1 MGVILL
7 TKEVF
12 LFVCLFLIL
21 SWFIWLIRR
30 KPKMSTKCIHIRLH
44 LLYCFQEIFSLKI
57 LYWERIFFCGS
68 IIRSCTYFY
77 DFMGALGLLFSKL
90 SAELTCSLSSI
101 RIVWYNAGGC
111 AWSLCSAFPLAVQ
124 CWASDD
130 DGKWLGAEKRWGFF
144 LFSLLWSVKS
154 LTNALQGCG
163 MYG

>member
-1 MGVILL
+1 MHTYKTPFVVLL
-7 TKEVF
+7 SGNFFFKNSV
-12 LFVCLFLIL
+12 L
-21 SWFIWLIRR
+21 R
-30 KPKMSTKCIHIRLH
+30 KN
-44 LLYCFQEIFSLKI
+44 
-57 LYWERIFFCGS
+57 FFCGS

-130 DGKWLGAEKRWGFF
+130 DGK
-144 LFSLLWSVKS
+144 
-154 LTNALQGCG
+154 
-163 MYG
+163 